1 MRIAI
6 TGSIGSGKSEMGR
19 VLKEWG
25 YPVIDTDVL
34 AHEAL
39 TKDTTVFK
47 KIVNEYGEEAIGIDG
62 DIDRKFLADK
72 IFADPI
78 EKNKVEKW
86 IHPFVWKRMEEETK
100 HFDKSQLVFVEV
112 PLLFETGSQTRFD
125 KTVLVLSS
133 QKNALARLMHHR
145 QITKTEAHRRWNM
158 QMPPALKATFA
169 DDVIHNDADLE
180 TFHKNIENYINKL
193 KNLK

>member
-39 TKDTTVFK
+39 TKDTSVFK

-62 DIDRKFLADK
+62 DINRKFLANK

-86 IHPFVWKRMEEETK
+86 IHPYVWKRMEEEVK
-100 HFDKSQLVFVEV
+100 NYDKNQLVFVEV

-145 QITKTEAHRRWNM
+145 QITKTEAHRRWNA
-158 QMPPALKATFA
+158 QMSPALKATFA